1 MKIFDST
8 TIPRKYKR
16 SAIAIGNFD
25 GVHKGHQ
32 KVFQKT
38 KKFSKK
44 NKIKFGIL
52 TFTPLPVMFF
62 NKKIKN
68 YRLVSENQKLKLF
81 EKYGVDFIINIKFNR
96 NFSKIHA
103 ETFVEKIIYKKINP
117 QFISVS
123 NNFRF
128 GRKREGDVNLLKK
141 FSYKYDYRL
150 LNIRTFKYKGI
161 IVSSTRIR
169 KSLQNGKIHLAN
181 ELLSRTWFVDGL
193 VKKGKKL
200 GRELGYRTCN
210 IHIKNYILPKI
221 GIYVVKILIENNKKT
236 YSGVAYLGS
245 RPTFGGKEVFLEI
258 NLFGIKK
265 NLYKKKLRVYFLKFI
280 RGDQKFKN
288 SAKLI
293 RQMNKDVIFA
303 KKGLK
308 TKLIL

>member
-32 KVFQKT
+32 KVFQRT
-38 KKFSKK
+38 KKFSQK

-128 GRKREGDVNLLKK
+128 GRKRKGDVNLLKK

-150 LNIRTFKYKGI
+150 LNIRTLKYKGI

-210 IHIKNYILPKI
+210 MHIKNYILPKI
-221 GIYVVKILIENNKKT
+221 GIYVVKVLIENNKKT

-265 NLYKKKLRVYFLKFI
+265 NLYKKKLKVYFLKFI

>member
-1 MKIFDST
+1 MASIKVI
-8 TIPRKYKR
+8 RKFFRKQE
-16 SAIAIGNFD
+16 NF
-25 GVHKGHQ
+25 Q
-32 KVFQKT
+32 
-38 KKFSKK
+38 KK

-128 GRKREGDVNLLKK
+128 GRKRKGDVNLLKK

-150 LNIRTFKYKGI
+150 LNIRTLKYKGI

-181 ELLSRTWFVDGL
+181 ELLSRTWFVDGM

-221 GIYVVKILIENNKKT
+221 GIYVVKVLIENNKKT

-258 NLFGIKK
+258 NLFDIKK
-265 NLYKKKLRVYFLKFI
+265 NLYKKKLKVYFLKFI